1 MHLGFVFA
9 GIVIISYKQK
19 RDKNIFRLHQ
29 LRQSEGVAN
38 LLRPENI
45 LIPFLFAGHLQHGVN
60 INVVKMRCHS
70 PADSGIVSLIN
81 R

>member
-1 MHLGFVFA
+1 MRLFFMRLGFVFA

-29 LRQSEGVAN
+29 LRQPEGAAN

-45 LIPFLFAGHLQHGVN
+45 LIPFLFAGRL
-60 INVVKMRCHS
+60 
-70 PADSGIVSLIN
+70 
-81 R
+81 